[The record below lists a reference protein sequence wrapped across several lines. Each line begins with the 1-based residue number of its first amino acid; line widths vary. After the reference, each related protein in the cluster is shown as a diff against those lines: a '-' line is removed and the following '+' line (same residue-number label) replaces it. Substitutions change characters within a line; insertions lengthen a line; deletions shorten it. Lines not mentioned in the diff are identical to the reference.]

1 MTFSFRNFFC
11 AMVIGSLGLASFAE
25 GSDSRLCDESIEIV
39 AASSFVPREV
49 LYKIARLESGRHMDG
64 RHVSWPWSLNNGG
77 KGYFLKDSA
86 TALSTLSS
94 LRAKGKTNIDVGCMQ
109 LNIRWHADFFD
120 SLQQMMN
127 PLDNVRYAA
136 RYLEQLYKETGSWEK
151 AVKFYHS
158 RNAKFNTVY
167 YAKYKKMKPP
177 NQPQMVASLLPNQ
190 TMLSLQTPNS
200 ASEGTSLFWTGSK
213 GVLIQT
219 GQEFEPSS
227 AFKDIRNFSVPP
239 LLKM

>member
-1 MTFSFRNFFC
+1 MKLSFRDFFC
-11 AMVIGSLGLASFAE
+11 AMVIGSLSLASFAE
-25 GSDSRLCDESIEIV
+25 GSDSHLCDESIEIV

-77 KGYFLKDSA
+77 KGYLLKDSA

-127 PLDNVRYAA
+127 PLDNVHYAA

-151 AVKFYHS
+151 TVKFYHS
-158 RNAKFNTVY
+158 RNSKFNSVY

-177 NQPQMVASLLPNQ
+177 DAGTVLASLGSNQ
-190 TMLSLQTPNS
+190 TGTSFQNTTVQAPN
-200 ASEGTSLFWTGSK
+200 TSLFWISSTGILLQI
-213 GVLIQT
+213 GNQN
-219 GQEFEPSS
+219 GSS
-227 AFKDIRNFSVPP
+227 QAFADIRNFSVPP
-239 LLKM
+239 LIKM

>member
-151 AVKFYHS
+151 TVKFYHS
-158 RNAKFNTVY
+158 RNAKFNSVY
-167 YAKYKKMKPP
+167 YAKYKKIKSPDAGT
-177 NQPQMVASLLPNQ
+177 VLASLGSNK
-190 TMLSLQTPNS
+190 TGISFKN
-200 ASEGTSLFWTGSK
+200 ASIQSSNTSLFWTSSTGVFLQFGDQNESSK
-213 GVLIQT
+213 
-219 GQEFEPSS
+219 
-227 AFKDIRNFSVPP
+227 AFSDIRNFSVPP

>member
-1 MTFSFRNFFC
+1 MILSFRNFFC
-11 AMVIGSLGLASFAE
+11 ALIIGFLSLASFAE

-94 LRAKGKTNIDVGCMQ
+94 MRAKGKTNIDVGCMQ

-136 RYLEQLYKETGSWEK
+136 SYLEKLYKETGSWEK
-151 AVKFYHS
+151 TIKFYHS
-158 RNAKFNTVY
+158 RNAKFNSVY
-167 YAKYKKMKPP
+167 YAKYKKIKSPDAGT
-177 NQPQMVASLLPNQ
+177 VLASLRSNKTGTSFKNATIQ
-190 TMLSLQTPNS
+190 SSN
-200 ASEGTSLFWTGSK
+200 TSLFWTSSTGVFLQFGDQNESSK
-213 GVLIQT
+213 
-219 GQEFEPSS
+219 
-227 AFKDIRNFSVPP
+227 AFSDIRNFSVPP

>member
-1 MTFSFRNFFC
+1 MILSFRNFFC

-49 LYKIARLESGRHMDG
+49 LYKIARLESGRHMEG

-94 LRAKGKTNIDVGCMQ
+94 MRAKGKTNIDVGCMQ

-136 RYLEQLYKETGSWEK
+136 SYLEKLYKETGSWEK
-151 AVKFYHS
+151 TIKFYHS
-158 RNAKFNTVY
+158 RNAKFNSVY
-167 YAKYKKMKPP
+167 YAKYKKIKSPDAGT
-177 NQPQMVASLLPNQ
+177 VLASLRSNKTGPSFKNATIQ
-190 TMLSLQTPNS
+190 SSN
-200 ASEGTSLFWTGSK
+200 TSLFWTSSTGVFLQIGDQNGSS
-213 GVLIQT
+213 Q
-219 GQEFEPSS
+219 
-227 AFKDIRNFSVPP
+227 AFSDIRNFSVPP

>member
-1 MTFSFRNFFC
+1 MLLSFRNFFC
-11 AMVIGSLGLASFAE
+11 AMIIACLGLASFAE

-39 AASSFVPREV
+39 APNSFVPREV
-49 LYKIARLESGRHMDG
+49 VYKIARLETGRRIDG

-77 KGYFLKDSA
+77 KGYFLKDRA
-86 TALSTLSS
+86 TALSILAH
-94 LRAKGKTNIDVGCMQ
+94 LKAQGETNVDIGCMQ
-109 LNIRWHADFFD
+109 LNIRWHADFFH
-120 SLQQMMN
+120 SPEQMIN

-158 RNAKFNTVY
+158 RNVEFNTVY

-177 NQPQMVASLLPNQ
+177 HPSQMVASLLPNQ
-190 TMLSLQTPNS
+190 ALPSLQTPS
-200 ASEGTSLFWTGSK
+200 STSQGTSLFWTGSK

-227 AFKDIRNFSVPP
+227 VFTDIRNFSVPP

>member
-1 MTFSFRNFFC
+1 MLLSFRNFFC
-11 AMVIGSLGLASFAE
+11 AMIIACLGLASFAE

-39 AASSFVPREV
+39 APNSFVPREV
-49 LYKIARLESGRHMDG
+49 LYKIARLETGRRIDG

-77 KGYFLKDSA
+77 KGYFLKDRA
-86 TALSTLSS
+86 TALSILAH
-94 LRAKGKTNIDVGCMQ
+94 LKAQGETNVDIGCMQ
-109 LNIRWHADFFD
+109 LNIRWHADFFH
-120 SLQQMMN
+120 SPEQMIN

-158 RNAKFNTVY
+158 RNAEFNTVY
-167 YAKYKKMKPP
+167 YEKYKKMKPP
-177 NQPQMVASLLPNQ
+177 NPSQMVASLLPNQ

-227 AFKDIRNFSVPP
+227 AFMDIRNFSVPP
-239 LLKM
+239 LLTM

>member
-1 MTFSFRNFFC
+1 MILSFRNFFC
-11 AMVIGSLGLASFAE
+11 AMVICSLGLASFAE

-49 LYKIARLESGRHMDG
+49 LYKIARLESGRHMEG

-94 LRAKGKTNIDVGCMQ
+94 MRAKGKTNIDVGCMQ

-136 RYLEQLYKETGSWEK
+136 SYLEKLYKETGSWEK
-151 AVKFYHS
+151 TIKFYHS
-158 RNAKFNTVY
+158 RNAKFNSVY
-167 YAKYKKMKPP
+167 YAKYKKIKSPDAGT
-177 NQPQMVASLLPNQ
+177 VLASLRSNKTGTSFKNATIQ
-190 TMLSLQTPNS
+190 SSN
-200 ASEGTSLFWTGSK
+200 TSLFWTSSTGVFLQIGDQNGSS
-213 GVLIQT
+213 Q
-219 GQEFEPSS
+219 
-227 AFKDIRNFSVPP
+227 AFSDIRNFSVPP

>member
-1 MTFSFRNFFC
+1 MILSVRNFFC
-11 AMVIGSLGLASFAE
+11 VMIIGCLGLASFAE
-25 GSDSRLCDESIEIV
+25 GSEADMCDQSIEQI
-39 AASSFVPREV
+39 ASSSVVPRDV
-49 LYKIARLESGRHMDG
+49 IFKIARLESGRLIHG

-77 KGYFLKDSA
+77 KGYFLKDRA
-86 TALSTLSS
+86 TALSTLAQ
-94 LRAKGKTNIDVGCMQ
+94 LKAQGKTNVDVGCMQ
-109 LNIRWHADFFD
+109 LNIRWHADFFH
-120 SLQQMMN
+120 SPEHMIN

-158 RNAKFNTVY
+158 RNAEFNAVY

-177 NQPQMVASLLPNQ
+177 NPSQMVGSLLPNQ

-227 AFKDIRNFSVPP
+227 AFTDIRNFSVPP

>member
-1 MTFSFRNFFC
+1 MLLSSRNFFC
-11 AMVIGSLGLASFAE
+11 AVILVCLGLASFAE

-39 AASSFVPREV
+39 DASSFVPREV
-49 LYKIARLESGRHMDG
+49 LYKIARLESGRRIDG

-77 KGYFLKDSA
+77 KGYFLKDRA
-86 TALSTLSS
+86 TALSILAH
-94 LRAKGKTNIDVGCMQ
+94 LKAQGETNVDIGCMQ

-120 SLQQMMN
+120 SFQQMMN

-136 RYLEQLYKETGSWEK
+136 RYLEQLYKETGSWEQ

-167 YAKYKKMKPP
+167 YAKYKKMKSPKTGT
-177 NQPQMVASLLPNQ
+177 VFVSLGPSQ
-190 TMLSLQTPNS
+190 TTTSFQDSTIQSLS
-200 ASEGTSLFWTGSK
+200 TSLFWTSSTGIFLQIGDQNGSS
-213 GVLIQT
+213 Q
-219 GQEFEPSS
+219 
-227 AFKDIRNFSVPP
+227 AFADIRNFRVPP

>member
-1 MTFSFRNFFC
+1 MLLSFRNFFC
-11 AMVIGSLGLASFAE
+11 AMIIVCLGLASFAE

-49 LYKIARLESGRHMDG
+49 LYKIARLESGRHMEG

-94 LRAKGKTNIDVGCMQ
+94 MRAKGKTNIDVGCMQ

-136 RYLEQLYKETGSWEK
+136 SYLEKLYKETGSWEK
-151 AVKFYHS
+151 TIKFYHS
-158 RNAKFNTVY
+158 RNAKFNSVY
-167 YAKYKKMKPP
+167 YAKYKKIKSPDAGT
-177 NQPQMVASLLPNQ
+177 VLASLRSNKTGTSFKNATIQ
-190 TMLSLQTPNS
+190 SSN
-200 ASEGTSLFWTGSK
+200 TSLFWTSSTGVFLQIGDQNGSS
-213 GVLIQT
+213 Q
-219 GQEFEPSS
+219 
-227 AFKDIRNFSVPP
+227 AFSDIRNFSVPP

>member
-1 MTFSFRNFFC
+1 MILSFRNFFC

-49 LYKIARLESGRHMDG
+49 LYKIARLESGRHMEG

-94 LRAKGKTNIDVGCMQ
+94 MRAKGKTNIDVGCMQ

-136 RYLEQLYKETGSWEK
+136 SYLEKLYKETGSWEK
-151 AVKFYHS
+151 TIKFYHS
-158 RNAKFNTVY
+158 RNAKFNSVY
-167 YAKYKKMKPP
+167 YAKYKKIKSPDAGT
-177 NQPQMVASLLPNQ
+177 VLASLRSNKTGTSFKNATIQ
-190 TMLSLQTPNS
+190 SSN
-200 ASEGTSLFWTGSK
+200 TSLFWTSST
-213 GVLIQT
+213 GVFLQIGDQH
-219 GQEFEPSS
+219 GLSQ
-227 AFKDIRNFSVPP
+227 AFSDIRNFSVPP
-239 LLKM
+239 LLNM

>member
-1 MTFSFRNFFC
+1 MLLSSRNFFC
-11 AMVIGSLGLASFAE
+11 AMILVCLGLASFAE
-25 GSDSRLCDESIEIV
+25 GSDSHLCDESIEIV
-39 AASSFVPREV
+39 DSSSFVPREV
-49 LYKIARLESGRHMDG
+49 LYKIARLESGRRIDG

-77 KGYFLKDSA
+77 KGYFLKDRA
-86 TALSTLSS
+86 TALSILAH
-94 LRAKGKTNIDVGCMQ
+94 LKAQGETNVDIGCMQ
-109 LNIRWHADFFD
+109 LNMRWHAEFFD
-120 SLQQMMN
+120 SLQQMMS

-158 RNAKFNTVY
+158 RNAEFNTVY

-177 NQPQMVASLLPNQ
+177 NPSQTMASLLPNQ
-190 TMLSLQTPNS
+190 AVPSLQTPTS
-200 ASEGTSLFWTGSK
+200 AFQGTALFWTGSK
-213 GVLIQT
+213 GALIQT
-219 GQEFEPSS
+219 GQEFEPAS

>member
-1 MTFSFRNFFC
+1 MILSFRNSFC
-11 AMVIGSLGLASFAE
+11 ALIIGCLSLASFAE
-25 GSDSRLCDESIEIV
+25 GSEADLCDQSIEQV
-39 AASSFVPREV
+39 ASTSAVPRDV
-49 LYKIARLESGRHMDG
+49 IFKVARLESGRLING
-64 RHVSWPWSLNNGG
+64 RHISWPWSLNNGG
-77 KGYFLKDSA
+77 KGYFLKDRA
-86 TALSTLSS
+86 TALSTLAQ
-94 LRAKGKTNIDVGCMQ
+94 LKAQGKTNVDVGCMQ
-109 LNIRWHADFFD
+109 LNIRWHADFFH
-120 SLQQMMN
+120 SPEQMIN

-158 RNAKFNTVY
+158 RNAEFNTVY
-167 YAKYKKMKPP
+167 YEKYKKMKPP
-177 NQPQMVASLLPNQ
+177 NPSQMVASLLPNQ

-227 AFKDIRNFSVPP
+227 AFMDIRNFSVPP